1 MSIFFKDTK
10 YKRFDIKPRFWDPQ
24 KEERERR
31 ERLIKAEIKMEE
43 TAEENEDSEFRE
55 KFRSN
60 YYKIAANR
68 RKTRGSYAIR
78 LFMIL
83 IAVILVCYY
92 LLLKNANA
100 IIDFFK

>member
-10 YKRFDIKPRFWDPQ
+10 YKRFEIKPRFWDPQ

-31 ERLIKAEIKMEE
+31 ERLIKAEIKMDELGEE
-43 TAEENEDSEFRE
+43 QEDSEFRE
-55 KFRSN
+55 KFRRN
-60 YYKIAANR
+60 YYKVAANR

-83 IAVILVCYY
+83 ILIILICYY
-92 LLLKNANA
+92 LLMRHFET
-100 IIDFFK
+100 IIEFFK